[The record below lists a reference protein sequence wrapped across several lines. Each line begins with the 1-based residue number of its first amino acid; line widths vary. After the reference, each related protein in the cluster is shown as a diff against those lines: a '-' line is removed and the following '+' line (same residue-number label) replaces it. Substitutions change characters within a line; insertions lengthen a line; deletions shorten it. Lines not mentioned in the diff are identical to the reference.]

1 MSKID
6 KIVEVYSNK
15 SFQKIIQQKLDE
27 IESILNE
34 FVQNESNFKISKKI
48 VSRIK
53 DKDSLRE
60 KLSRKNYIEDWQI
73 DTSSDK
79 NIQVSIC
86 KQLPDLIGFRINC
99 YFKNEEKPIWQK
111 LNGYLREKENI
122 EVEENPN
129 IIQKNGHKIYK
140 TACKYKEMSNIF
152 SFEVQV
158 KSMLHD
164 IWGEV
169 EHHIVY
175 KKKSY
180 DSRENLKTSII
191 EGIYTILDGVDKQL
205 NELYSFNNSLDKI
218 KRELFFEYSKENINV
233 QHSILGEYYEN
244 FFEIIRFINNN
255 QKCIDEYLGNRLLEN
270 EFCKKKIEDIEDI
283 KFEEYKEKLDINKWE
298 ILCQIASILYEYKNE
313 DTLFKNI
320 VQGIKNIAFAGSNED
335 FIDDEDFIDED
346 NATSEFNTIMEAL
359 DCIRKK

>member
-191 EGIYTILDGVDKQL
+191 E
-205 NELYSFNNSLDKI
+205 
-218 KRELFFEYSKENINV
+218 
-233 QHSILGEYYEN
+233 
-244 FFEIIRFINNN
+244 
-255 QKCIDEYLGNRLLEN
+255 
-270 EFCKKKIEDIEDI
+270 
-283 KFEEYKEKLDINKWE
+283 
-298 ILCQIASILYEYKNE
+298 
-313 DTLFKNI
+313 
-320 VQGIKNIAFAGSNED
+320 
-335 FIDDEDFIDED
+335 
-346 NATSEFNTIMEAL
+346 
-359 DCIRKK
+359 

>member
-99 YFKNEEKPIWQK
+99 YVKNE
-111 LNGYLREKENI
+111 
-122 EVEENPN
+122 
-129 IIQKNGHKIYK
+129 
-140 TACKYKEMSNIF
+140 
-152 SFEVQV
+152 
-158 KSMLHD
+158 
-164 IWGEV
+164 
-169 EHHIVY
+169 
-175 KKKSY
+175 
-180 DSRENLKTSII
+180 
-191 EGIYTILDGVDKQL
+191 
-205 NELYSFNNSLDKI
+205 
-218 KRELFFEYSKENINV
+218 
-233 QHSILGEYYEN
+233 
-244 FFEIIRFINNN
+244 
-255 QKCIDEYLGNRLLEN
+255 
-270 EFCKKKIEDIEDI
+270 
-283 KFEEYKEKLDINKWE
+283 
-298 ILCQIASILYEYKNE
+298 
-313 DTLFKNI
+313 
-320 VQGIKNIAFAGSNED
+320 
-335 FIDDEDFIDED
+335 
-346 NATSEFNTIMEAL
+346 
-359 DCIRKK
+359 